1 MTTGA
6 PQIETFATKFGE
18 RAIACLGSGLLLL
31 NYVGAISAAL
41 LTGGMFNTPLMV
53 GAHAVLGACLVFQ
66 TWKLDQS
73 EYTVDAIQG
82 FYRFIWNLFYS
93 VREKTASLSLSLP
106 PAVESNTP
114 TFTVNHGGHR
124 HALGY
129 PAMAGSQES
138 HHVRG
143 RLAHGVDISRF
154 SDCLSQTP
162 SHGRGRNVRRVFVA
176 LTWRREWGNAH
187 RSTSCCRSS
196 ARERGNLHTA
206 EPCTARVDGCNVHI
220 GVQEPQINSCMRMAL
235 LLACVLICMIQT

>member
-1 MTTGA
+1 MGVGVTTGA

-114 TFTVNHGGHR
+114 TFTRLIMVVTV
-124 HALGY
+124 
-129 PAMAGSQES
+129 M
-138 HHVRG
+138 
-143 RLAHGVDISRF
+143 RLATRLWLDLRKVIMLEADS
-154 SDCLSQTP
+154 P
-162 SHGRGRNVRRVFVA
+162 
-176 LTWRREWGNAH
+176 
-187 RSTSCCRSS
+187 
-196 ARERGNLHTA
+196 
-206 EPCTARVDGCNVHI
+206 
-220 GVQEPQINSCMRMAL
+220 MATTFHVSPTVSLKHL
-235 LLACVLICMIQT
+235 LMVGGAMLAACS